1 MESPVSNGETG
12 ANVMSIQPATTT
24 AESELVQRLR
34 SKAVQSNLD
43 RIRRCLL
50 DNGSLEI
57 PPDVLCK
64 SKRNQA
70 MCDLPRV
77 AYIAMPYRAKT
88 EWELVLHIR
97 AAERLALKYWRLG
110 YAVICPHKNTAYFG
124 GSAPDDVWLKGDLA
138 FLARSDVIVMGPGWP
153 LSSGATEEY
162 NCAREWGIEVIF
174 DDGR

>member
-1 MESPVSNGETG
+1 
-12 ANVMSIQPATTT
+12 MSIQPATTT

-70 MCDLPRV
+70 MCDLPKI
-77 AYIAMPYRAKT
+77 AYIAMPYRSDT
-88 EWELVLHIR
+88 EWGLTQNIR
-97 AAERLALKYWRLG
+97 AAERLALKYWLLG

-124 GSAPDDVWLKGDLA
+124 GAAPDEVWLKGDLA
-138 FLARSDVIVMGPGWP
+138 MLARCDVIVMGPGW
-153 LSSGATEEY
+153 LQSSGATAEY
-162 NCAREWGIEVIF
+162 NRAREWGIEVIF
-174 DDGR
+174 DDGREVEQE

>member
-1 MESPVSNGETG
+1 M
-12 ANVMSIQPATTT
+12 
-24 AESELVQRLR
+24 
-34 SKAVQSNLD
+34 
-43 RIRRCLL
+43 RRCLL
-50 DNGSLEI
+50 DNGGLEI

-70 MCDLPRV
+70 MCDLPKV

-88 EWELVLHIR
+88 EWELVQHIR
-97 AAERLALKYWRLG
+97 AAERLALKYWLLG

-153 LSSGATEEY
+153 LSEGATEEY
-162 NCAREWGIEVIF
+162 NCAREWGIKVIF
-174 DDGR
+174 DDGREAGAV